1 MSGCCVRF
9 IHPQGFLGTGVGH
22 IATVRIEIRDAIEED
37 LPGVVELWER
47 LAEHHEK
54 LSDKFELAWDS
65 KRHWRAY
72 LEKRFAEI
80 STKLIVAEEEGDIV
94 GFMLCMLSPNVPIFK
109 ERKIG
114 IIADVYVLEER
125 RRKGVARKMLDVAVR
140 WFKKNKVR
148 SVQLGVAHDNM
159 EGRAVWR
166 SMGFE
171 PYMITKRLD
180 LDEMASASQRSM
192 VKRLVTTKNIKR
204 KKVFR
209 R

>member
-1 MSGCCVRF
+1 M
-9 IHPQGFLGTGVGH
+9 
-22 IATVRIEIRDAIEED
+22 AEED
-37 LPGVVELWER
+37 
-47 LAEHHEK
+47 
-54 LSDKFELAWDS
+54 
-65 KRHWRAY
+65 
-72 LEKRFAEI
+72 
-80 STKLIVAEEEGDIV
+80 GDIV

-140 WFKKNKVR
+140 WFRKNKVR

-180 LDEMASASQRSM
+180 LDKLDRAPPKTT
-192 VKRLVTTKNIKR
+192 VKRLVTTKNVKR
-204 KKVFR
+204 KRVFR
-209 R
+209 G